1 MHNSSDFV
9 VEFENAFTHKE
20 IEFSQVLIMIT
31 FRGFKNNT
39 FIFFHGLVT
48 AQLPGEN
55 GYPGGK
61 VMFVDTENTFR
72 PNRLR
77 TIADRFNL
85 DHEAM
90 LGNVVFCRAYTSEQQ
105 FELLDHV
112 SAKFHE
118 EAGVFKLLVC
128 LLFFLVQ

>member
-1 MHNSSDFV
+1 M
-9 VEFENAFTHKE
+9 EFRL
-20 IEFSQVLIMIT
+20 LIMIIL
-31 FRGFKNNT
+31 RGFMKNNT

-118 EAGVFKLLVC
+118 EAGIFKLLVC
-128 LLFFLVQ
+128 ILFFSSTMMGMYSLEKVFTSCKLN